1 MLNPKR
7 LSLSHRLALGLAS
20 MAAILAVVVF
30 VTIYRAEANLRQTHA
45 ITERQLPLADATNEI
60 ARAVAASTSALRGWV
75 LLGDDSFRH
84 ERQTV
89 FQEQIEP
96 AVATLTSLLDDA
108 DERLQQQLQHVN
120 AEIDVMRRLQDEI
133 ELVAMQPENIPAR
146 QLFAEDA
153 EPQAEIMGEALTKM
167 IDLEKFQKPSDLRRQ
182 ILLALAETQGS
193 VERTTSNIRAFL
205 LTGDSRFKEVIDA
218 HWTRAVTRQQELFM
232 TDFAFSEEQK
242 LEWSSFSKAFQSFKP
257 YPAKIVALRDR
268 DDWNLAQHRM
278 RYELDTHKAEL
289 SAKLESLRAQQR
301 EILANEVT
309 LLLDGN
315 KQLVWV
321 AWTSLGIGLLLAL
334 LVGIS
339 MNRSVLGSVRQLA
352 DTMQKVQEDGALYR
366 RANAETNDEIGLA
379 ASAFNN
385 LLASWQQMVLSV
397 NGFVEQLVT
406 LSRETR
412 TANVSTLENMH
423 DQRSQTRSI
432 ADALQNLRVSVEQV
446 ANSAAANAEV
456 ATKADAEAQTS
467 MQIVNESRDAVTAL
481 SKELG
486 EASQEVTRLTEDSAK
501 IGDVLSVVQGIADQ
515 TNLLA
520 LNAAIEAARAGDVG
534 RGFAVVADEVRTL
547 AQRTQESVNSVGET
561 VNSIQ
566 TRVGAVVNALER
578 GRQRMQETDERSA
591 LVAEALDNIVNSF
604 SATKSMN
611 DQMLAATLEKQRVS
625 SSISDSAGEIN
636 QFADKTVVIAER
648 AVNASEQLSELSA
661 DLHRLFEGFEVEQSS
676 FENCESS
683 AAAAVA
689 S

>member
-7 LSLSHRLALGLAS
+7 LSLGHRLALGLAS

-30 VTIYRAEANLRQTHA
+30 VTIYRAEANLRQAHA
-45 ITERQLPLADATNEI
+45 ITERQLPRADATNEI

-75 LLGDDSFRH
+75 LLGDDGFRH
-84 ERQTV
+84 ERQAV
-89 FQEQIEP
+89 FQERIKP
-96 AVATLTSLLDDA
+96 AVATLTSLLVDA
-108 DERLQQQLQHVN
+108 DEHLQQQLRHVN
-120 AEIDVMRRLQDEI
+120 AEIEVMRRLQDEI

-146 QLFAEDA
+146 QLFAENA

-193 VERTTSNIRAFL
+193 VERMTSTIRAFL
-205 LTGDSRFKEVIDA
+205 LTGDPRFKEAIDT

-242 LEWSSFSKAFQSFKP
+242 LEWSSFSEAFQSFKP
-257 YPAKIVALRDR
+257 YPEKIVALRDR
-268 DDWNLAQHRM
+268 DDWNMAQHRM

-289 SAKLESLRAQQR
+289 SAKLESLRARQR
-301 EILANEVT
+301 EILANEVA

-315 KQLVWV
+315 RQLVWV

-334 LVGIS
+334 LVGVS

-352 DTMQKVQEDGALYR
+352 DTMRKVQEDGVLYR

-379 ASAFNN
+379 AHAFNS
-385 LLASWQQMVLSV
+385 LLGSWQQMVLSV

-412 TANVSTLENMH
+412 AANVSTLDNMH

-456 ATKADAEAQTS
+456 AAKADAEAHTS
-467 MQIVNESRDAVTAL
+467 MNIVNESRDAVTAL

-486 EASQEVTRLTEDSAK
+486 EASQEVARLTEDSAR

-566 TRVGAVVNALER
+566 TRVGAVVDALER
-578 GRQRMQETDERSA
+578 GRRRMQETDERSA
-591 LVAEALDNIVNSF
+591 LVAEALENIVKGF
-604 SATKSMN
+604 STTKSMN

-625 SSISDSAGEIN
+625 SSISDSADEIN

-648 AVNASEQLSELSA
+648 AVSASEQLSELSA
-661 DLHRLFEGFEVEQSS
+661 DLHRLFEGFEVEQASL
-676 FENCESS
+676 ENRESS
-683 AAAAVA
+683 DTAAVA